1 MIRLPA
7 QGRSYD
13 FTVESHTQE
22 TLASVRRHV
31 LHKVKASPQ
40 AFRVELYINGETLD
54 HTEDKKC
61 VGEIPAIRDETVRV
75 GIGPGA
81 VAIWC
86 GLGAEVAFVGNMAWL
101 DCVYELG

>member
-75 GIGPGA
+75 GIEPGA
-81 VAIWC
+81 AAVWC
-86 GLGAEVAFVGNMAWL
+86 GLGADLAFVGKMA
-101 DCVYELG
+101 

>member
-40 AFRVELYINGETLD
+40 AFKVELFINGETLD
-54 HTEDKKC
+54 HAEDKKC
-61 VGEIPAIRDETVRV
+61 VGEIAAIRDETVRLA
-75 GIGPGA
+75 GS
-81 VAIWC
+81 
-86 GLGAEVAFVGNMAWL
+86 EVK
-101 DCVYELG
+101 